1 MALSKGTV
9 LALNRRR
16 RTAIVELDAGRCS
29 VLAWLRGDG
38 PEFNDVLRGHLDRL
52 GGQDLYNET
61 RCEWFSVDMR
71 VCGCSF
77 RDAVHEAD

>member
-1 MALSKGTV
+1 MSLGRGTV

-16 RTAIVELDAGRCS
+16 RTAVVEAEGGACS
-29 VLAWLRGDG
+29 VLAWLRGEG

-61 RCEWFSVDMR
+61 RCEWFVADLR
-71 VCGCSF
+71 ACGCSF
-77 RDAVHEAD
+77 VEAVHAVR